1 MPRRARAIL
10 LATIATL
17 LASCVGNEIVCVEG
31 DRLGCR
37 CGDGTYGY
45 LTCNAA
51 GHYDT
56 DAGCDCVNTLTPDA
70 SR

>member
-1 MPRRARAIL
+1 MHRRIRATL
-10 LATIATL
+10 LATIALL
-17 LASCVGNEIVCVEG
+17 LAACVGDETVCVEG

-51 GHYDT
+51 GHYDV
-56 DAGCDCVNTLTPDA
+56 DAGCDCVTTLSPDA